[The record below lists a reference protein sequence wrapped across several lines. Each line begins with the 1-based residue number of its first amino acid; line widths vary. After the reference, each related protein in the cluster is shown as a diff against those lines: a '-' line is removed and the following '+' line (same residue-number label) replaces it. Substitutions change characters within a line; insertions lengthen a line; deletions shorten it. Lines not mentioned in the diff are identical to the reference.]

1 MGILKHEPTGATI
14 TLAPRTVCGRAPAC
28 TLALDHPATS
38 KEHAVLWWEHDA
50 WWVRDLG
57 SRNGTRIDGERLPT
71 GEVTQLHEG
80 SALAFA
86 VDDEAWLLVDA
97 EPPERAAE
105 VLPGTEDVGDDG
117 PPRVEVHFGVSPD
130 EEFVEVTVHI
140 DEAEHVLDAR
150 VYHYMLLTLGRAWQS
165 DGAMGVDGAARGW
178 VYASELAK
186 MLKIDERTLNV
197 HVFRARRQVHGVG
210 LPEELPFL
218 ERQGRLGQI
227 RLAVDGVVVRTLQ
240 SESAATA

>member
-14 TLAPRTVCGRAPAC
+14 TLAPRTVCGRAAAC

-57 SRNGTRIDGERLPT
+57 SRNGTMVDGERMPT

-80 SALAFA
+80 STLAFA
-86 VDDEAWLLVDA
+86 VEGEAWSLVDA
-97 EPPERAAE
+97 APPERAAE
-105 VLPGTEDVGDDG
+105 ILPGTEDVGDDG
-117 PPRVEVHFGVSPD
+117 PSHLALHFGVSPD
-130 EEFVEVTVHI
+130 EEFVEITLCL
-140 DEAEHVLDAR
+140 DEEEQVLDAR
-150 VYHYMLLTLGRAWQS
+150 VYHYMLLTLARAWQS
-165 DGAMGVDGAARGW
+165 DAAMGVDGAARGW

-186 MLKIDERTLNV
+186 MLRIDERTLNV
-197 HVFRARRQVHGVG
+197 HVFRARRQLHGAGV
-210 LPEELPFL
+210 PEDHSVL

-227 RLAVDGVVVRTLQ
+227 RLSVDAVVVRTLQ
-240 SESAATA
+240 SQGASA